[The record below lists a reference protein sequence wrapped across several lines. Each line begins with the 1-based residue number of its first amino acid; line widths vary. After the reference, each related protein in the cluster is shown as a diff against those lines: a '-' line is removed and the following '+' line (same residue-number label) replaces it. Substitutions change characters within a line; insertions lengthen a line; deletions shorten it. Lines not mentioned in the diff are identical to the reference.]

1 MPAPRRQ
8 VAAGTGPENAS
19 SWRGCAGA
27 NTAGGGQHGGRATAP
42 PRARCHVHTRVG
54 HHSREGEATQVSAVV
69 THAMGATRAVEYHS
83 AEERRDILT
92 PAATWRNLAVLHAV
106 AEARRKRPR
115 DLTSVGAGFVRAGR
129 RWCLAGERSPCFLG
143 TGSVWEGGKF

>member
-1 MPAPRRQ
+1 M
-8 VAAGTGPENAS
+8 
-19 SWRGCAGA
+19 
-27 NTAGGGQHGGRATAP
+27 
-42 PRARCHVHTRVG
+42 
-54 HHSREGEATQVSAVV
+54 SAVV

-92 PAATWRNLAVLHAV
+92 PAATWRNLAVSHAV

-129 RWCLAGERSPCFLG
+129 RRCLAGEEESLFPGDGIGLG
-143 TGSVWEGGKF
+143 RWKVLKMTVVTTVNMPSAAELCS